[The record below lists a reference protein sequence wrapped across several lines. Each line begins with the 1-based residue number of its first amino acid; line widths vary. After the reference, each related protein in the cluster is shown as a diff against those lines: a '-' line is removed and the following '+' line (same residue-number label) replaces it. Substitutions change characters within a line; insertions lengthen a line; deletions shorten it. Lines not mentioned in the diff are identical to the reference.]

1 MTDEPDD
8 DSVEVSNPIIER
20 AADLDT
26 LHDVLCRLCESD
38 DEIAAVKRVLG
49 VEAEE
54 QRVTLA
60 FSPEPPPIPEFKPQ
74 INHLERAHAAIARY
88 TAWVDSYPDD
98 DPTPLRVR
106 ERTLRLAHLDLARL
120 EAQQ

>member
-1 MTDEPDD
+1 MTEEPDD
-8 DSVEVSNPIIER
+8 DSVEVPNPIIER

-26 LHDVLCRLCESD
+26 MHDVLCRLCESE

-54 QRVTLA
+54 QRVMNA
-60 FSPEPPPIPEFKPQ
+60 FTPEPPPIPEFKPQ
-74 INHLERAHAAIARY
+74 VNHLERAHAAVARY
-88 TAWVDSYPDD
+88 TAWVESYPDD
-98 DPTPLRVR
+98 DPTPLTTR

-120 EAQQ
+120 EAQ

>member
-1 MTDEPDD
+1 MSDEPESDD
-8 DSVEVSNPIIER
+8 VDLPNPVMER

-26 LHDVLCRLCESD
+26 MHTVLCRLGESD

-54 QRVTLA
+54 QRVTNA
-60 FSPEPPPIPEFKPQ
+60 FTPEPPPLPEFKPQ

-88 TAWVDSYPDD
+88 TAWVESHPDD
-98 DPTPLRVR
+98 DPTPLR
-106 ERTLRLAHLDLARL
+106 ERQRVLHLAHLDLQRL
-120 EAQQ
+120 EAQ